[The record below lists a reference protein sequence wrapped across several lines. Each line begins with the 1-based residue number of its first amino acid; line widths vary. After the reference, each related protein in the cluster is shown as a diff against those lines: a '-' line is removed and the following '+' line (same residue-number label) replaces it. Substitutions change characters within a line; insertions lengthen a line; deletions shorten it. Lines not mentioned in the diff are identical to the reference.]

1 MPDLLLDFR
10 DAWRA
15 FRRDRLYAAAIVG
28 TLALTLGAATAVF
41 SIVNGILLRPLGYP
55 DPQALVSIR
64 EIVPHIAH
72 RYPTL
77 AVTPRHFDVWRTRA
91 TSFTS
96 MAQMDWR
103 TSTLTGAGDAAQIRV
118 LRTSGTLFDV
128 LQAPVALGRG
138 LTLADERLD
147 GPRVTVIS
155 DSLWRERLHGDTGVL
170 GRVLTIGGTDYTI
183 VGVLPRGYALPALQ
197 TLGTGGTLSTRVDA
211 IIPFRIS
218 LSNFDWMGQFNYGVV
233 ARLKN
238 GVTLAQARA
247 EMDVLQAT
255 VAEMA
260 KRADREGAEL
270 RGWVMPLQET
280 IVGSSARGLVLLLG
294 AVAAVLLI
302 ACANLANLTLTRASA
317 RMRDAAVRGALGAA
331 RWRLVRAALVEQL
344 VLAAIGTAAGIGVAA
359 ICLRVFVTTA
369 PLALPRVQDVAI
381 DGRVVAFAGL
391 AGFIAAMTV
400 ALLPALKLG
409 RGALESV
416 LRSGGRGSDRGGR
429 RVRAALLTTQ
439 VALSVM
445 LLAVS
450 GLFVSSLTRLLRVD
464 AGFAPEGAVTIEI
477 APVSSRY
484 PSVEARAALYDRI
497 LDRVREISGVTSA
510 AWTSALPLTGETWV
524 DAIARPDRP
533 APGTARPSANYR
545 FVGPDYFRAVGM
557 PILRGRSIDAA
568 DRTTSP
574 PPAVISSRA
583 AQSLW
588 PNEDAVGREFTRSD
602 PAVRYRVVGVVADGH
617 VTALD
622 TESPLMVYIPY
633 WTENE
638 GRSVL
643 VVRAQADA
651 SAVVASVRRIVR
663 DVDPDVAIAAVAPL
677 QQVVD
682 AAVEGRRYQA
692 SLFTAFGGAAL
703 LIAILGVYA
712 TTAYGVARR
721 TREINI
727 RVALGARASQVF
739 GLVMGQSMAA
749 IGTGVVAGVAGALAT
764 SRLIAS
770 LLFGVRP
777 RDPVVMGLVI
787 AVVAIAG
794 ALAALAAARANL
806 RLDPASALR
815 DE

>member
-1 MPDLLLDFR
+1 MPDLLFDLR

-15 FRRDRLYAAAIVG
+15 LRRDRLYAAAIVG

-55 DPQALVSIR
+55 DPGALVSIR
-64 EIVPHIAH
+64 EILPQIAQ

-77 AVTPRHFDVWRTRA
+77 AVTPRHFDIWRMRA
-91 TSFTS
+91 SSFNS

-103 TSTLTGAGDAAQIRV
+103 SSTLTGAGDAAQIRV
-118 LRTSGTLFDV
+118 LRASGTLFDV
-128 LQAPVALGRG
+128 LQAPVARGRG

-155 DSLWRERLHGDTGVL
+155 DALWRDCLGSDPAVL
-170 GRVLTIGGTDYTI
+170 GRVITLAGTDYTV

-197 TLGTGGTLSTRVDA
+197 AMGASATLSTRVDA
-211 IIPFRIS
+211 IIPFRIT
-218 LSNFDWMGQFNYGVV
+218 LSNFDWMGQFHYGVV
-233 ARLKN
+233 ARLKD

-247 EMDVLQAT
+247 EMDVLQGT
-255 VAEMA
+255 VAEIA
-260 KRADREGAEL
+260 SRETGERSEL
-270 RGWVMPLQET
+270 RGWVMPLQDT
-280 IVGSSARGLVLLLG
+280 IVGSSARGLMMLLG

-331 RWRLVRAALVEQL
+331 RGRLVRAAVVEQL
-344 VLAAIGTAAGIGVAA
+344 VLAAIGTFGGIGVAA
-359 ICLRVFVTTA
+359 ICLQVFVRTA

-381 DGRVVAFAGL
+381 DGRVVLFAGT
-391 AGFIAAMTV
+391 AGFFAALTV
-400 ALLPALKLG
+400 ALLPALQIG
-409 RGALESV
+409 RGSLETV
-416 LRSGGRGSDRGGR
+416 LRSGGRTSDRGGR

-445 LLAVS
+445 LLAAS

-464 AGFAPEGAVTIEI
+464 AGFSPEGAVTIEI
-477 APVSSRY
+477 APVAARY
-484 PSVEARAALYDRI
+484 PSVAARAALYDRI
-497 LDRVREISGVTSA
+497 YDRVREVPGVASA
-510 AWTSALPLTGETWV
+510 AWTSALPLTGESWV
-524 DAIARPDRP
+524 DVMARADRP
-533 APGTARPSANYR
+533 SAGRERPSANYR

-557 PILRGRSIDAA
+557 PILRGRSIEVA
-568 DRTTSP
+568 DR
-574 PPAVISSRA
+574 PAAPAPALVSSRA

-588 PNEDAVGREFTRSD
+588 PGEDAIGREFSRSD
-602 PAVRYRVVGVVADGH
+602 PAIRYRVVGVVADGH

-633 WTENE
+633 WAENE

-643 VVRAQADA
+643 VVRAQGDA
-651 SAVVASVRRIVR
+651 AGVVAAVRRIVR
-663 DVDPDVAIAAVAPL
+663 EIDPDVAIAAVNAL

-682 AAVEGRRYQA
+682 TAVAGRRYQA
-692 SLFTAFGGAAL
+692 SLFTAFGVAAL

-721 TREINI
+721 KREINI
-727 RVALGARASQVF
+727 RVALGARAAQVF
-739 GLVMGQSMAA
+739 ALVMGQSVAA
-749 IGTGVVAGVAGALAT
+749 IGAGLVLGVIGALAT

-770 LLFGVRP
+770 LLFEVRP
-777 RDPVVMGLVI
+777 RDAAVLSTVVTLV
-787 AVVAIAG
+787 AVTG

-806 RLDPASALR
+806 RVDPAAALR